1 MKYRY
6 ERISEKTG
14 RVVDR
19 ITVNSAEELIKCI
32 QKIEEFLKINYKPKK
47 KKRKAGVLK
56 K

>member
-19 ITVNSAEELIKCI
+19 ITVNSAEKLIKCI
-32 QKIEEFLKINYKPKK
+32 QNFEKFLKVNYKPKS
-47 KKRKAGVLK
+47 A
-56 K
+56 